1 MSSDQDRVAP
11 ASEALRGEVVPPDV
25 DQRRRHVDRVLG
37 VLDRVMPVARGV
49 RFAVTALAVAAGV
62 SVVLF
67 ALAMALVRTPGDVLG
82 WVLLVVVTGIFLI
95 PSLVLVGA
103 RFLVSGVVGLPD
115 RLRTEPGLRR
125 DQLQQL
131 GDLAAGRADPS
142 GAPTGGPLRRAWAAG
157 KVVVGAR
164 TDLLGYTALLRLASL
179 SYLVSTLVAAGF
191 AVLEV
196 ALLFPVAMVL
206 LTFG

>member
-125 DQLQQL
+125 DQL
-131 GDLAAGRADPS
+131 
-142 GAPTGGPLRRAWAAG
+142 
-157 KVVVGAR
+157 
-164 TDLLGYTALLRLASL
+164 
-179 SYLVSTLVAAGF
+179 
-191 AVLEV
+191 
-196 ALLFPVAMVL
+196 
-206 LTFG
+206 